1 MGEPQQLASAPLLLG
16 EALISRGLITTD
28 QFIDAIVAQDATGSR
43 LGSVMIAAG
52 MVSRLQLHQVLA
64 EEWGLPFV
72 DLTDIEPDRRLL
84 DRFDPKRLAEQGW
97 FPVEGRWSADE
108 LRSVLIATAEPPGQ
122 EAVAAIQAEVG
133 VPIEVAITTDWD
145 VGHALRAGYRDQLL
159 DEASHGLWRKNQDQ
173 SARTVLGANQR
184 VGMIVFAIVVM
195 VLTIFYPR
203 MAIIVAIAAA
213 NLAFIASVGF
223 KFVVCLVGARRERD
237 EGITPEQ
244 VAELDDVDLPF
255 YTVLVPVYN
264 EANIVADLVDN
275 LGDLDYPAAKLEIL
289 LLMEEDDPETIAAAQ
304 AADAPST
311 MVFITIPDGLP
322 KTKPKACNVGLFF
335 ARGEHVVIYDAEDKP
350 DVDQLLVALAA
361 FQDPDNADVLVV
373 QGALDY
379 WNDEQ
384 NWITRMFALEYAWW
398 FQCMLPGLSQLG
410 VPIPL
415 GGTSN
420 HFRTDVLRQLHGWD
434 GYNVTEDADL
444 GIRAAAHGWRVSI
457 IPSMTK
463 EEANSQAWNFVRQR
477 SRWIKGY
484 MMTALVRTRHP
495 VDLFRTVGIRG
506 FASFVFLIAGT
517 PFTFLV
523 TPILWLLFLLSVT
536 LSPAWLDSLF
546 QGPWGVLAAVN
557 LFVINAVVGWL
568 NLMACTYENRSKL
581 VWWAFLNPFYWML
594 HSTASY
600 MALYELIVKPHFWQ
614 KTNHGLAG
622 HDADD

>member
-1 MGEPQQLASAPLLLG
+1 MVKLKRHTKKLT
-16 EALISRGLITTD
+16 SRCKRLCAAHD
-28 QFIDAIVAQDATGSR
+28 VDFNELWWIDR
-43 LGSVMIAAG
+43 
-52 MVSRLQLHQVLA
+52 
-64 EEWGLPFV
+64 
-72 DLTDIEPDRRLL
+72 L
-84 DRFDPKRLAEQGW
+84 DRACVTAGVPDE
-97 FPVEGRWSADE
+97 EMADE
-108 LRSVLIATAEPPGQ
+108 LADLYRLPRFDGRTVVASADG
-122 EAVAAIQAEVG
+122 VAA
-133 VPIEVAITTDWD
+133 
-145 VGHALRAGYRDQLL
+145 ALRAGSLVVDDAGVTIELCDGRPKTEYPAEICTYGQLRAVIETQFRDEFTAKAV
-159 DEASHGLWRKNQDQ
+159 DGLFEKAPEH
-173 SARTVLGANQR
+173 SAKYVLSTSQ
-184 VGMIVFAIVVM
+184 F
-195 VLTIFYPR
+195 
-203 MAIIVAIAAA
+203 IVACFAAFVALTSIWFAPTGFLRLVLFVINVFLFAAVSFKLVAVLAGLRSPAA
-213 NLAFIASVGF
+213 NYRVEEI
-223 KFVVCLVGARRERD
+223 
-237 EGITPEQ
+237 EQ
-244 VAELDDVDLPF
+244 YPF
-255 YTVLVPVYN
+255 YTILAPVFR
-264 EANIVADLVDN
+264 EPEVVRSLAKN
-275 LGDLDYPAAKLEIL
+275 LGEMNYPADRFEIL
-289 LLMEEDDPETIAAAQ
+289 LLLEESDDVTAEALV
-304 AADAPST
+304 D
-311 MVFITIPDGLP
+311 IPGNLLSVDVP
-322 KTKPKACNVGLFF
+322 ASDPQTKPKACNWALNVS
-335 ARGEHVVIYDAEDKP
+335 RGEFVVIYDAEDKP